1 MKYYITSHNLL
12 SFLYDK
18 IHECL
23 NRGNRFL
30 IAPLNDGFTEPA
42 QSGIHWG
49 LIIIDC
55 QIRNWMFI
63 DPYYDTGDFAQDG
76 NIIKTSL
83 LTNVLSIVVS
93 VLSILEFEP
102 IVFPVT
108 RKQTPNDCGIYV
120 IEYIHQFLNIQNEL
134 PSLSHAE
141 ASLLN
146 MEIDALAVRNEIYSY
161 LESLNPPEEEEEET
175 EEEEEE
181 ESEEEEQ
188 LMSKESSIRLTDLPP
203 KLQES
208 ISLYPPS
215 MQKDIL
221 IMEESLHTEPVKE
234 VVSVDT
240 LVSSSKKE
248 LHKPQKVELLLHLRN
263 RIYQN

>member
-1 MKYYITSHNLL
+1 MKYYITSNNLF
-12 SFLYDK
+12 SFLLDK
-18 IHECL
+18 TLECL
-23 NRGNRFL
+23 KRGNRFL

-63 DPYYDTGDFAQDG
+63 DPYYDTRDFAQDG

-102 IVFPVT
+102 IVFPVM

-120 IEYIHQFLNIQNEL
+120 IEYIHQFLNNLSEL
-134 PSLSHAE
+134 PSMSHAE
-141 ASLLN
+141 SLLLN

-161 LESLNPPEEEEEET
+161 LESLNPLEEEEEEEET
-175 EEEEEE
+175 EEEEE
-181 ESEEEEQ
+181 Q
-188 LMSKESSIRLTDLPP
+188 LLSKELSIRLTDLPP
-203 KLQES
+203 KLQAS

-215 MQKDIL
+215 MQKDLL

-240 LVSSSKKE
+240 LVSLSKK
-248 LHKPQKVELLLHLRN
+248 RTT
-263 RIYQN
+263 